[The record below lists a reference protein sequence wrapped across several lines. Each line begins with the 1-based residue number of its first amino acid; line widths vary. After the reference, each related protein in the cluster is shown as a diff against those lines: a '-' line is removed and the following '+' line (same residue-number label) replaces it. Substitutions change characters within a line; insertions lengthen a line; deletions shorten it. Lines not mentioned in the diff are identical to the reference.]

1 MRGAARLEQVMLF
14 CPFCRE
20 AFDDV
25 TRCPDHDVQ
34 LVTLREL
41 GQLAAAVSADDSPL
55 PFMSPRCGRWQI
67 AVGALATLVA
77 FVCPFGELAGETSV
91 QNSLLTLARGRALRL
106 WIVPAAA
113 FALLL
118 MLYRRR
124 TPRQLRGARLGA
136 LFVGSLPSVV
146 VAYTWYGAHQA
157 ATALATKTASAVA
170 FHVGFGSVL
179 VFASALILG
188 WGSVRLGAQRRP
200 RVR

>member
-1 MRGAARLEQVMLF
+1 MLF

-25 TRCPDHDVQ
+25 SRCPDHDVE
-34 LVTLREL
+34 LVSLREL
-41 GQLAAAVSADDSPL
+41 GQLAAASTPDDEPL
-55 PFMSPRCGRWQI
+55 PLASPRCGRWQL
-67 AVGALATLVA
+67 ALGALGTLVA
-77 FVCPFGELAGETSV
+77 FLGPFGELRADVSV
-91 QNSLLTLARGRALRL
+91 QNSLLTLARGRNLRL

-136 LFVGSLPSVV
+136 FFVSCLPSAVV
-146 VAYTWYGAHQA
+146 LYTWYGAQEA
-157 ATALATKTASAVA
+157 AAALAERTGNAAAFYVGAGTIGVMASW
-170 FHVGFGSVL
+170 
-179 VFASALILG
+179 ALLT
-188 WGSVRLGAQRRP
+188 WGCLRLGVRAGP